1 MRLKTKVDFRKYIVI
16 TMISTAFC
24 CLFARNTSE
33 VVGIFIIYVAALLN
47 QMMLTEI
54 VLEMTAPEEEKIY
67 SKGSM
72 ITLGIGKL
80 VVLIAGIT
88 LGVHFMGNRIII
100 PVLNYVIQIFA
111 LGFSLKQGE
120 PVEKK

>member
-1 MRLKTKVDFRKYIVI
+1 MRLKTKVDFRKYLVI

-24 CLFARNTSE
+24 CLFARSASE

-54 VLEMTAPEEEKIY
+54 VLEMTSTEEEKIY

-72 ITLGIGKL
+72 ITLGIGKF
-80 VVLIAGIT
+80 VVLIVGIT

-120 PVEKK
+120 PVE